1 MCFEGDRATCSDGR
15 DNDGDGDIDCADSSC
30 SREPTCS
37 DACEGSKRAPR
48 TPWRAART
56 AATTTAT
63 ATPTATTAA
72 VRSARPRRGPGLH
85 ARPWPGEHPRAAN
98 DGADNDDNGFV
109 DCNDF
114 GCTRSQDQAILD
126 YCAER
131 MENTLERCGD
141 GVDNDD
147 NGYVDCNDF
156 SCSRSDDPAILALC
170 AASAEDTVERCS
182 DGEDND
188 GNGFIDCND
197 FSCSQSDNPDV
208 LALCGTPE
216 GGGIDPEAARASCS
230 DGIDNDGNG
239 YVDCAD
245 YNAATRGCVR
255 TTSLQNVYRPDSWG
269 SQEAPRS

>member
-1 MCFEGDRATCSDGR
+1 MVQ
-15 DNDGDGDIDCADSSC
+15 
-30 SREPTCS
+30 
-37 DACEGSKRAPR
+37 AC
-48 TPWRAART
+48 TPD
-56 AATTTAT
+56 
-63 ATPTATTAA
+63 
-72 VRSARPRRGPGLH
+72 RGPENTL
-85 ARPWPGEHPRAAN
+85 ARCT

-114 GCTRSQDQAILD
+114 GCTRSRDQAILD

-216 GGGIDPEAARASCS
+216 GGGNDPEAAEPLLRR
-230 DGIDNDGNG
+230 DRQRRQRLRGLRRLQLPQR
-239 YVDCAD
+239 
-245 YNAATRGCVR
+245 RGCVR
-255 TTSLQNVYRPDSWG
+255 TTSLPRIGLPTRFLG
-269 SQEAPRS
+269 SQEAPKKRLRRTACEDGLDNDGDGYTDCADWDCSWNPLVTVCDGPKICEER